1 MEPVRHFLEK
11 AQVDLGKTISGHKAV
26 NFYCTPLQVS
36 VKSSNLVFFVT
47 MRSDS
52 DGSRPSTFSE
62 CMSDT
67 SYSNP
72 QGICFLFH

>member
-36 VKSSNLVFFVT
+36 VKSSNLVFFIRMRVT
-47 MRSDS
+47 MM
-52 DGSRPSTFSE
+52 GSRPSTLSE
-62 CMSDT
+62 CMFDT
-67 SYSNP
+67 SYSSP
-72 QGICFLFH
+72 QGICFLFY